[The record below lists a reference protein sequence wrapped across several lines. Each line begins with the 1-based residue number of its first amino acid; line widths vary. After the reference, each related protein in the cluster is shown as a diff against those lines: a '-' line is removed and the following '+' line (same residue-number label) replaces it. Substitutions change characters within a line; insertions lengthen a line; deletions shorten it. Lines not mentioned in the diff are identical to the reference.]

1 MENKKRLIVLIPH
14 YNNPSALKDTLMSI
28 QESFSVDIL
37 IVDDGSRSKP
47 EEQDLHNSY
56 KNGTLYFEYLPEN
69 KGIGFALNHGLK
81 KIREWGYP
89 WVGRLDVGDL
99 NKKDKYKKQFDYLD
113 KHPEIKLLGTWANMV
128 DEKGNLEF
136 VLKHPESHDE
146 IKKKMYIN
154 NRFVHPTVIF
164 NSEIFNTVGFY
175 PEKYAKAAQDYAYF
189 FQVMKH
195 FQVGNLP
202 EALLDYVLDENS
214 ISNKKRK
221 LQVKNRINIIWDNFY
236 FGLYPIMGLIR
247 NPFLLILSR
256 DTITFFKKF
265 LYKK

>member
-1 MENKKRLIVLIPH
+1 M
-14 YNNPSALKDTLMSI
+14 
-28 QESFSVDIL
+28 F
-37 IVDDGSRSKP
+37 
-47 EEQDLHNSY
+47 
-56 KNGTLYFEYLPEN
+56 FEYLPQN
-69 KGIGFALNHGLK
+69 KGIGYALNHGLK
-81 KIREWGYP
+81 KIQEMGYN
-89 WVGRLDVGDL
+89 WIGRLDAGDL
-99 NKKDKYKKQFDYLD
+99 NKKDKYTKQFDYLKKNPD
-113 KHPEIKLLGTWANMV
+113 VKLLGTWANMV

-136 VLKHPESHDE
+136 VLRHPETHEE

-164 NSEIFNTVGFY
+164 SSEIFNKVGFY

-195 FQVGNLP
+195 FQVANLP
-202 EALLDYVLDENS
+202 EPLLDYVLDENS

-221 LQVKNRINIIWDNFY
+221 LQVKHRINIIWDNFY

-256 DTITFFKKF
+256 DSITFFKKF